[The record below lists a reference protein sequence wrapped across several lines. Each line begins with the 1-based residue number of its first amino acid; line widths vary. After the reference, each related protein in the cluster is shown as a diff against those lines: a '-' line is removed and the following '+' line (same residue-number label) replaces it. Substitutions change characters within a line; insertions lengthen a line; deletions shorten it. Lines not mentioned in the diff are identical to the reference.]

1 MDSRQYWI
9 GLNMVLGVG
18 KTLFHRLV
26 KALGTPEAVF
36 KANKSQLMTVEGIG
50 EKTAQEILNFQV
62 AEKTERE
69 LRLVDKFGARIIT
82 LNCDEYPPLLKSIFD
97 PPPVVYCKGKDLR
110 SASIPLAV
118 VGTRK
123 PTSYGRRVVEELCL
137 PLAEKGVTIISGLAR
152 GIDTF
157 AHRTALKANGGT
169 TIAVFGCGLA
179 QTYPPENAGL
189 KEQII
194 ERGSIISEFPMTMG
208 PERNNFP
215 ARNRIIS
222 GLSYGVLV
230 VEAGEKSGALITAQF
245 ALEQGR
251 EVFATPGPIT
261 SPNSKGPNR
270 LIQSGAKLVTEP
282 LSILEE
288 LPFEVQ
294 TSLIEKA
301 SEEKN
306 TATLQLSEKE
316 RHIISLIQLEE
327 CHIDQLIE
335 ISGLSPAQVSATLLQ
350 LELKGLV
357 RQVEGNK
364 FISTI

>member
-1 MDSRQYWI
+1 
-9 GLNMVLGVG
+9 MVLGVG

-26 KALGTPEAVF
+26 RAIGSPEAVF
-36 KANKSQLMTVEGIG
+36 KASKSQLMAVEGIG
-50 EKTAQEILNFQV
+50 GKIAQEILNFRV
-62 AEKTERE
+62 DEKTERE
-69 LRLVDKFGARIIT
+69 LRLADKFGARIIT
-82 LNCDEYPPLLKSIFD
+82 VGCEEYPPLLKAIYD
-97 PPPVVYCKGKDLR
+97 PPPVIYCKGKDLR
-110 SASIPLAV
+110 YARFPLAV

-123 PTSYGRRVVEELCL
+123 PTSYGRRVVEELCH
-137 PLAEKGVTIISGLAR
+137 PLAEKGVTVISGLAR

-157 AHRTALKANGGT
+157 AHRVALKANGN

-194 ERGSIISEFPMTMG
+194 EQGSVISEFPMTMG

-222 GLSYGVLV
+222 GMSYGVLV

-270 LIQSGAKLVTEP
+270 LIQSGAKLVTDP
-282 LSILEE
+282 QSILEE

-294 TSLIEKA
+294 SSLEESVQEGKNIA
-301 SEEKN
+301 SVELN
-306 TATLQLSEKE
+306 EKE
-316 RHIISLIQLEE
+316 RNIISLIHLEE
-327 CHIDQLIE
+327 CHIDQMIE
-335 ISGLSPAQVSATLLQ
+335 NSGLSPAVVSATLLQ

-364 FISTI
+364 FIATI